1 MELKEKQ
8 ISSKIVYKGK
18 IVNLYVDH
26 VLCPNGKE
34 ATREVIRHCKAVA
47 VIATINNKFIMEKQ
61 FRYPYN
67 QELIEIPAGKVGP
80 NEDLEKACMRE
91 LEEET
96 GYLARKLVY
105 LGTIYPTVAFCDEE
119 ISIYYANDLIKTEIH
134 PDEDEFV
141 EVYLDSLENIL
152 SQIKEGIIK
161 DSKTI
166 CAFNY
171 YLLNREK
178 LEK

>member
-67 QELIEIPAGKVGP
+67 QELIEIPAGKVDP

-119 ISIYYANDLIKTEIH
+119 ISIYYANDLIKTENFTTGLGKVEYTDLKHSYENMLAAYINIGKKRLKVAFDPGILVH
-134 PDEDEFV
+134 P
-141 EVYLDSLENIL
+141 
-152 SQIKEGIIK
+152 
-161 DSKTI
+161 T
-166 CAFNY
+166 
-171 YLLNREK
+171 
-178 LEK
+178 

>member
-1 MELKEKQ
+1 MEVKEKMKLTKQ
-8 ISSKIVYKGK
+8 VYKGK
-18 IVNLYVDH
+18 IVDLYVDE
-26 VLCPNGKE
+26 VICPNGNV

-47 VIATINNKFIMEKQ
+47 ILAQIDNKFILERQ
-61 FRYPYN
+61 YRYPYDDI
-67 QELIEIPAGKVGP
+67 LIEIPAGKVDKG
-80 NEDLEKACMRE
+80 EDLKNAAIRE

-96 GYLARKLVY
+96 GYLAKELKY

-119 ISIYYANDLIKTEIH
+119 ISIYYAKDLIKTKVN

-141 EVYLDSLENIL
+141 EVYFESLENIL
-152 SQIKEGIIK
+152 NLIKDGKIR

-171 YLLNREK
+171 YLLNRDI
-178 LEK
+178 L

>member
-1 MELKEKQ
+1 MEMKEKQ
-8 ISSKIVYKGK
+8 MNSKLIYKGK
-18 IVNLYVDH
+18 IVNLYVDQ
-26 VLCPNGKE
+26 VICPNGNE

-47 VIATINNKFIMEKQ
+47 VIASIGNKFIMEKQ

-67 QELIEIPAGKVGP
+67 TELIEIPAGKVDP
-80 NEDLEKACMRE
+80 NEDLEKACIRE

-119 ISIYYANDLIKTEIH
+119 ISIYYASDLVKTNTH

-141 EVYLDSLENIL
+141 EVYFDTLDNIMN
-152 SQIKEGIIK
+152 QIKNGIIK

-166 CAFNY
+166 CGFNY
-171 YLLNREK
+171 YLLNKEN
-178 LEK
+178 L